1 MEWPNELLCSHCD
14 VLILSSGSFRAKD
27 TALSVV
33 EEIYY
38 PNSINTGL
46 LYLIFKNLDNP
57 QIIYGSGVYILST
70 CNDAFLQFCIAIV
83 RTLMVAT
90 GAVECG
96 YPWQNCLGTFIF
108 IEAPFLILFLDFYL
122 KSYSKPSKAKASSKL
137 EQTNGQIA
145 NGNTKK
151 ID

>member
-1 MEWPNELLCSHCD
+1 MEWPNELLRSHCD

-27 TALSVV
+27 TTLSVV

-46 LYLIFKNLDNP
+46 FYLIFKNLDNP
-57 QIIYGSGVYILST
+57 QIIYGSDVYMLSIY
-70 CNDAFLQFCIAIV
+70 NDFLQFCIAIV
-83 RTLMVAT
+83 RTLTVAT

-122 KSYSKPSKAKASSKL
+122 KSYSKPSKDKASSKL
-137 EQTNGQIA
+137 EQANGQIT